1 MTNFSEETKFFPDFF
16 FPDKVYNNVK
26 IKKWENRDVKPFLSA
41 KEINNV
47 QSQWIKINQ
56 SLFARD
62 KIETLKRKLNL
73 VINGDI
79 YRCEGRLRESPLPF
93 EVKTAI
99 LINSSHRL
107 AELIVTDL
115 PIHICIYI
123 SKMSEVIC

>member
-62 KIETLKRKLNL
+62 KIGSLKRKLNL
-73 VINGDI
+73 VINGNI

-93 EVKTAI
+93 EVKTDI

>member
-1 MTNFSEETKFFPDFF
+1 MVGKKWRIWKISRGKVTNFWEETKFFPDFF

-26 IKKWENRDVKPFLSA
+26 IKKWENRDVRPFLSA

-73 VINGDI
+73 VINGNI

-107 AELIVTDL
+107 Q
-115 PIHICIYI
+115 
-123 SKMSEVIC
+123 S

>member
-62 KIETLKRKLNL
+62 KIESLKQKLNL
-73 VINGDI
+73 VINGNI

>member
-62 KIETLKRKLNL
+62 KIGSLKRKLNL
-73 VINGDI
+73 VINGNI

>member
-62 KIETLKRKLNL
+62 KIESLKQKLNL
-73 VINGDI
+73 VINGNID
-79 YRCEGRLRESPLPF
+79 RCEGRLRESPLPF

>member
-62 KIETLKRKLNL
+62 KIESLKQKLNL
-73 VINGDI
+73 VINGNID
-79 YRCEGRLRESPLPF
+79 RCEGRLRESPLPF

-123 SKMSEVIC
+123 SKMSEGIC

>member
-1 MTNFSEETKFFPDFF
+1 MTKFFSDFF

-26 IKKWENRDVKPFLSA
+26 IKKWENRDVRPFLSA

-73 VINGDI
+73 VINGNI

-107 AELIVTDL
+107 Q
-115 PIHICIYI
+115 
-123 SKMSEVIC
+123 S